1 MGRSVSR
8 MRFLLLVLAVTI
20 STHGVS
26 QTTSPG
32 EVPGLVPRAESILRE
47 VKASVERS
55 EVTVPGAGVALSGI
69 LFRPPAGEAPMPAIV
84 VLHGWA
90 ESTVPGAPRV
100 EGLARRLA
108 DAGYVALALSMRG
121 WPKSGGQDDCGLEQP
136 DDIAKAVDWLA
147 SLPGVS
153 ANRIG
158 VFGLSQGGQ
167 VALLA
172 AARSSRIKAVVAY
185 YPVTDI
191 LQWQRTTTR
200 QAIRDYYIPRVCGFG
215 RSRSPVYV
223 ADKIGAAVLLVHGDR
238 DTRVPTEQSIMMQQA
253 LQKANR
259 TVELQLISGAEHG
272 FDSKQREE
280 AWSLADRFLGTY
292 LRESK

>member
-1 MGRSVSR
+1 MYRLVCIVS
-8 MRFLLLVLAVTI
+8 LATLVGCAT
-20 STHGVS
+20 
-26 QTTSPG
+26 
-32 EVPGLVPRAESILRE
+32 A
-47 VKASVERS
+47 ERS
-55 EVTVPGAGVALSGI
+55 EVTVPGAGVTLSGI
-69 LFRPPAGEAPMPAIV
+69 LFRPPAAAEPVPAVV

-90 ESTVPGAPRV
+90 ESNVPGAPRV

-108 DAGYVALALSMRG
+108 EQGYVALALSMRG
-121 WPKSGGQDDCGLEQP
+121 WPKSGGRNDCGLEQP
-136 DDIAKAVDWLA
+136 DDIAKVADWLA

-153 ANRIG
+153 ADRIG
-158 VFGLSQGGQ
+158 AFGLSQGGQ

-191 LQWQRTTTR
+191 QQWQRTTTN
-200 QAIRDYYIPRVCGFG
+200 QEIRDDYIPRVCGFG
-215 RSRSPVYV
+215 RSRSPAYA

-259 TVELQLISGAEHG
+259 TVELQLIAGAEHG
-272 FDSKQREE
+272 FNSNQSEQ
-280 AWSLADRFLGTY
+280 AWSFATRFLGTY
-292 LRESK
+292 LREAK